1 MELNDIIKLIQK
13 RDGISYLEAV
23 NCVKGCQDELMAILE
38 ENPSYD
44 AAADCIKDYLS
55 LEPDYLQI
63 LLDI

>member
-13 RDGISYLEAV
+13 RDGISYLEAA

-44 AAADCIKDYLS
+44 AAADCIADWLG
-55 LEPDYLQI
+55 LEPDYLDV
-63 LLDI
+63 LLPL

>member
-44 AAADCIKDYLS
+44 AVADCIMDYLS
-55 LEPDYLQI
+55 L
-63 LLDI
+63 